1 MRYRFV
7 SEHVSEFPVGRICR
21 VLKISRSGYY
31 AWRMR
36 PESKHAQEDARIV
49 ENIRAVHAASR
60 ETYGSP
66 RVHRSLRR
74 DGITCSRNRVARLMK
89 LYGLSARKKRRFVR
103 TTDSSHNLPI
113 AANLL
118 GQDFDVAAA
127 NRVWASD
134 ITYVPTDEG
143 WLYLSVVMDLF
154 SRRIIGWSMAET
166 LVSSLVSDAV
176 RMAALRRTTDGVIFH
191 SDRGCQYASDDV
203 RGLVRR
209 LGMQPSMSRRGNCYD
224 NAPLESFF
232 GTLKTERVHSTR
244 YSNRDQARVDIF
256 DYIEVFYNRQ
266 RLHSSL
272 DYQSPADFEAMAML

>member
-113 AANLL
+113 AANLV

-143 WLYLSVVMDLF
+143 
-154 SRRIIGWSMAET
+154 
-166 LVSSLVSDAV
+166 
-176 RMAALRRTTDGVIFH
+176 
-191 SDRGCQYASDDV
+191 
-203 RGLVRR
+203 
-209 LGMQPSMSRRGNCYD
+209 
-224 NAPLESFF
+224 
-232 GTLKTERVHSTR
+232 
-244 YSNRDQARVDIF
+244 
-256 DYIEVFYNRQ
+256 
-266 RLHSSL
+266 
-272 DYQSPADFEAMAML
+272 